1 MTGQLEGRRA
11 LITGGAS
18 GIGLACVDLFRRE
31 GARVVIMG
39 RQTDD
44 VVDVAAQ
51 HGVSAVI
58 ADVRDVQMVTLG
70 VEQAAVELR
79 GTPDI
84 LVNAA
89 GVYRI
94 TPLLDV
100 KAEEWLEV
108 LAVNLTGS
116 FVVAQQVARRLAEE
130 GGGGAIVNI
139 SSIAG
144 FLADEAEPA
153 GHYGASKAGVIA
165 LTKQMAVEWAPHKI
179 RVNAVCPGAIDTPM
193 LRMMDNPK
201 VGQAFLDSRVPL
213 RRLGQPQ
220 EVAEVIA
227 FLASAAASYVTGT
240 TVLVD
245 GGVTAT

>member
-179 RVNAVCPGAIDTPM
+179 RVNAVCPGAIDTAM

-227 FLASAAASYVTGT
+227 FLASAAASYITGT